1 MKQANN
7 FSEKLSKEMKRKWDE
22 FRIAAEE
29 SKMMLPD
36 DPEIISELKQVFAFS
51 DFVARTCT
59 RNPQVADDLIK
70 SGAIERQ
77 YTPTEYNHKLET
89 VLSGVQEEN
98 DLIRILRC
106 FRSREMVRIAWRDIA
121 GRADLSETMGDLS
134 AFADACIE
142 QSLSLL
148 YQWQCSASGVPMGND
163 GSPQHLV
170 VLGMGKL
177 GAKELNFSSDIDLI
191 FAYPQTGETKSQMPI
206 NNNEFFTKLCRQLL
220 KVLNTNTPD
229 GIVFRVDMGLRP
241 YGESGSLV
249 MSFDAL
255 EAYYQ
260 IQGREWER
268 YAWIKAGVAAGDK
281 TEGARL
287 LGLLNP
293 FVYRRYL
300 DFGVFESL
308 REMKQKI
315 SLEVRRKGMKDNI
328 KLGPGGIREIEF
340 FGQIFQLIRGGVV
353 FALQEPAIQKVLKI
367 LALEKYISREVCD
380 ALGSAY
386 IFLRN
391 VEHRLQEF
399 SDRQTH
405 KLPSESLGKERLA
418 LSMGFDCP
426 ESFASEFE
434 RHTKTVHY
442 HFENLLKTK
451 DSDRQTETI
460 ENELK
465 GVWQNLAD
473 EEEARSV
480 LSSAGFDKPEKSL
493 GVLNHLREDL
503 AAAGLSREGRE
514 RIDKLLPPVL
524 KEVGMSGQSSVA
536 LNRIVELIKS
546 IKKRTS
552 YISFLLENP
561 SALTH
566 LVRLADASP
575 WILSFL
581 TRHPVLLDEFL
592 DARTLYI
599 PPQRSDLEKDIRHRL
614 SRVSS
619 RGLEYQMDELRI
631 FKQLNTLRV
640 ATADITES
648 LPLMKVSDHL
658 SYIAETTLNE
668 VVALAWEHLV
678 DIHGE
683 PVCRLDGDEI
693 PSAPFLQGD
702 GRGGFAVIAY
712 GKLGG
717 LELGYASDLDLVFLH
732 AGTSEETKHG
742 KRPIDSSYFFARLG
756 QRVIHILTARTSAGI
771 LYEADMRLRPSGS
784 AGVLVSHID
793 AFEAYQIR
801 EAWTWE
807 KQAIIRARFISGDIR
822 LANRFEQIRKEAIG
836 QPRDTLKLREE
847 VIQMRERMRKETL
860 IHDPEFFDLK
870 QGTGGMVDIE
880 FLVQYLV
887 LLKSHEHS
895 ELLKWPDNVRLIGTL
910 AQTGII
916 DDVAAYFLRKA
927 YLTYRTVGHRL
938 NLQDMAAK
946 VPEHKFRHLRKK
958 VEGIWTFFLGNE
970 S

>member
-1 MKQANN
+1 
-7 FSEKLSKEMKRKWDE
+7 
-22 FRIAAEE
+22 
-29 SKMMLPD
+29 
-36 DPEIISELKQVFAFS
+36 
-51 DFVARTCT
+51 
-59 RNPQVADDLIK
+59 
-70 SGAIERQ
+70 
-77 YTPTEYNHKLET
+77 
-89 VLSGVQEEN
+89 
-98 DLIRILRC
+98 
-106 FRSREMVRIAWRDIA
+106 
-121 GRADLSETMGDLS
+121 
-134 AFADACIE
+134 
-142 QSLSLL
+142 
-148 YQWQCSASGVPMGND
+148 
-163 GSPQHLV
+163 
-170 VLGMGKL
+170 
-177 GAKELNFSSDIDLI
+177 
-191 FAYPQTGETKSQMPI
+191 
-206 NNNEFFTKLCRQLL
+206 
-220 KVLNTNTPD
+220 
-229 GIVFRVDMGLRP
+229 
-241 YGESGSLV
+241 
-249 MSFDAL
+249 
-255 EAYYQ
+255 
-260 IQGREWER
+260 
-268 YAWIKAGVAAGDK
+268 
-281 TEGARL
+281 
-287 LGLLNP
+287 
-293 FVYRRYL
+293 
-300 DFGVFESL
+300 
-308 REMKQKI
+308 
-315 SLEVRRKGMKDNI
+315 
-328 KLGPGGIREIEF
+328 
-340 FGQIFQLIRGGVV
+340 VV

-658 SYIAETTLNE
+658 SYIAETTLDE

-756 QRVIHILTARTSAGI
+756 QRVIHILTARTPAGI

-916 DDVAAYFLRKA
+916 DNVAAYFLRKA

-938 NLQDMAAK
+938 NLQDRAAK